1 MAVKIR
7 MKRLGRRNRPYYRV
21 VVIDSRK
28 RRDGRPIEELG
39 WYNPI
44 QQAEKNYE
52 LNIEK
57 IIEWM
62 GKGAQP
68 SDTVRNLLKQE
79 GILYRMHLKKQG
91 LDDKAI
97 DYELQKWGM
106 DRDERLKTKAENAA
120 QKKVEKAAKKKAE
133 MEAAKAPAEKA
144 PAKDVKDAAKED
156 AVTTDADSQ
165 EEATVEEAAA
175 EAKAEATEEKKEA
188 PEEETEA
195 AKEPAE
201 ENLPGMMDDT
211 KLRTRHLAAMGQ
223 T

>member
-21 VVIDSRK
+21 VAIDSRK
-28 RRDGRPIEELG
+28 RRDGKPLEELG

-57 IIEWM
+57 IIEWIE
-62 GKGAQP
+62 KGAQP

-79 GILYRMHLKKQG
+79 GVLYRMHLKKKG

-97 DYELQKWGM
+97 DYELQKWGL
-106 DRDERLKTKAENAA
+106 DRDERLKTKTEKAA

-133 MEAAKAPAEKA
+133 ADAAEAPAEKA
-144 PAKDVKDAAKED
+144 PAED
-156 AVTTDADSQ
+156 AKAPAEEAAETADADSQ
-165 EEATVEEAAA
+165 EEVAVEEA
-175 EAKAEATEEKKEA
+175 
-188 PEEETEA
+188 
-195 AKEPAE
+195 PAE
-201 ENLPGMMDDT
+201 E
-211 KLRTRHLAAMGQ
+211 
-223 T
+223 